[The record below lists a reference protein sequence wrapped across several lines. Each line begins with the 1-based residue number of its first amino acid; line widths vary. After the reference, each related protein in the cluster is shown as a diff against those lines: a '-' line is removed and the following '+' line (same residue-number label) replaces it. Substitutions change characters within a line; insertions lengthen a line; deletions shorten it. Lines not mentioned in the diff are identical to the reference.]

1 MPEDRRQWHLDKTF
15 NISHILTTLAIAG
28 SMFTYANNMDKR
40 VAVLEE
46 RINTQ
51 TVVAHRAQ
59 QDMKDLADEVKFE
72 LRALR
77 GEIVELIKGG
87 KNELR

>member
-15 NISHILTTLAIAG
+15 NISHILTTVAIAG

-46 RINTQ
+46 RVNTQ
-51 TVVAHRAQ
+51 TEVAQRAQ
-59 QDMKDLADEVKFE
+59 QDMKDLTGEVKFE

-77 GEIVELIKGG
+77 GEILELIK
-87 KNELR
+87 RRQP

>member
-40 VAVLEE
+40 VAVLEARVTAQAE
-46 RINTQ
+46 
-51 TVVAHRAQ
+51 VAQRAQ
-59 QDMKDLADEVKFE
+59 QDTKDLTGEVKFE

-77 GEIVELIKGG
+77 GEILELIK
-87 KNELR
+87 RRQP

>member
-15 NISHILTTLAIAG
+15 NVSHILTTLTIAG
-28 SMFTYANNMDKR
+28 SMFAYANNMDKR

-51 TVVAHRAQ
+51 TVVAERAQ
-59 QDMKDLADEVKFE
+59 QDMKDLAGEVKFE

-77 GEIVELIKGG
+77 GEIVELIKGR
-87 KNELR
+87 KP

>member
-1 MPEDRRQWHLDKTF
+1 MHEDRRQWHLDKTF
-15 NISHILTTLAIAG
+15 NISHILTTVAIAG

-46 RINTQ
+46 RVNTQ
-51 TVVAHRAQ
+51 TEVAQRAQ
-59 QDMKDLADEVKFE
+59 QDMKDLTGEVKFE

-77 GEIVELIKGG
+77 GEILELIK
-87 KNELR
+87 RRQP

>member
-46 RINTQ
+46 RVNTQ
-51 TVVAHRAQ
+51 TEVAQRAQ
-59 QDMKDLADEVKFE
+59 QDMKDLTGEVKFE

-77 GEIVELIKGG
+77 GEILELIK
-87 KNELR
+87 RRQP

>member
-28 SMFTYANNMDKR
+28 SMFAYANNMDKR

-46 RINTQ
+46 RLNTQ
-51 TVVAHRAQ
+51 TEVAQRAQ
-59 QDMKDLADEVKFE
+59 QDMKDLAGEVKFE
-72 LRALR
+72 IRALR
-77 GEIVELIKGG
+77 GEIIELIK
-87 KNELR
+87 RSQP